1 MNLDKKRIDYNKSEE
16 TFKYFMS
23 SLKDSIS
30 GWDYFV
36 KWKKVYKNLSEVE
49 MSLNLLN
56 YLLGKEK
63 VEEEFKSL
71 LKKYPDIIKAIP
83 ILLASRESCFQILKP
98 IDDNE
103 IKFDIEKYDFSNTVD
118 LSENDIDRIVEF
130 TKNTGILD
138 IIKNKK
144 VKNLVDYVL
153 GVEVGLDSN
162 GRKNRS
168 GTSMENLVELF
179 IKDLCNKYNYEYI
192 VQATPN
198 RIKEKWN
205 LNVKVDKA
213 SRRFDFAIKTN
224 NKLFLIE
231 TNYYSGGGSKL
242 KATAGEYKTLYDL
255 IISDGYEFIW
265 ITDGKGWLAASKS
278 LKETFEHNKYL
289 LNLNMI
295 EEGILE
301 SILNES
307 ISI

>member
-1 MNLDKKRIDYNKSEE
+1 MGLFCKLE
-16 TFKYFMS
+16 
-23 SLKDSIS
+23 
-30 GWDYFV
+30 
-36 KWKKVYKNLSEVE
+36 KVYKNLSEVE

-83 ILLASRESCFQILKP
+83 ILLASRGSCFQILKP

-162 GRKNRS
+162 GRK
-168 GTSMENLVELF
+168 
-179 IKDLCNKYNYEYI
+179 I
-192 VQATPN
+192 VQ
-198 RIKEKWN
+198 E
-205 LNVKVDKA
+205 
-213 SRRFDFAIKTN
+213 
-224 NKLFLIE
+224 
-231 TNYYSGGGSKL
+231 
-242 KATAGEYKTLYDL
+242 
-255 IISDGYEFIW
+255 
-265 ITDGKGWLAASKS
+265 LAWK
-278 LKETFEHNKYL
+278 
-289 LNLNMI
+289 I
-295 EEGILE
+295 
-301 SILNES
+301 
-307 ISI
+307 